1 MDISGVSGQQR
12 PGLARCWG
20 RSGRVDVQMVRA
32 SYRSPKMNGDPEKK
46 SDGERSRGKKQGP
59 AAAFR
64 SLSLHISV
72 FSQRRDITIRSSFR
86 LGIPLG
92 RTFLLS
98 IVKKRDLV
106 SLPIAQHVGRN
117 HLADHQ
123 PAVLL
128 LQAKVCSLASLSL
141 YTLGTPSKP
150 KAKYPQIYTNLS
162 PEPRRSRTSA
172 AASTMSP
179 ASATASHAPSP
190 TPAMLRSASTL
201 LSRPSTST

>member
-1 MDISGVSGQQR
+1 M
-12 PGLARCWG
+12 
-20 RSGRVDVQMVRA
+20 DVQVVRA
-32 SYRSPKMNGDPEKK
+32 SYRSPKTNGDPEKK

-86 LGIPLG
+86 LGIPLR
-92 RTFLLS
+92 RTCLLS

-106 SLPIAQHVGRN
+106 SRPIAQHVGRN

-128 LQAKVCSLASLSL
+128 LQAKVRSLSSSSL
-141 YTLGTPSKP
+141 YTLGTSDKP
-150 KAKYPQIYTNLS
+150 KANTLKYILTFPQNREEAELL
-162 PEPRRSRTSA
+162 PQRAQCHRPLQPPVMPPRQLPLCYDP
-172 AASTMSP
+172 P
-179 ASATASHAPSP
+179 APHQADPLPLHEDD
-190 TPAMLRSASTL
+190 
-201 LSRPSTST
+201 